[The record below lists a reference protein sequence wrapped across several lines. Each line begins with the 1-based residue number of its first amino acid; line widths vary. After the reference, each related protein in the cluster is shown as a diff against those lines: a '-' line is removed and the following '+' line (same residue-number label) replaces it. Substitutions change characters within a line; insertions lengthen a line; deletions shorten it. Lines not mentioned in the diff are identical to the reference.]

1 MYVFNYDPQ
10 TLAFIGGTKGDFDQL
25 EPGRL
30 LCPAW
35 ATLTP
40 IPRCDLATEWPF
52 YVADSDSWELRPIET
67 AQPAPEPEPEPLQAP
82 LTTDDVK
89 LFQLRAEAHLLEA
102 QRLLAELKKAA
113 P

>member
-67 AQPAPEPEPEPLQAP
+67 AQPAPEPEPEPGPAQVLP
-82 LTTDDVK
+82 EERL
-89 LFQLRAEAHLLEA
+89 LRERAEAHLLEA
-102 QRLLAELKKAA
+102 QRLLEELKKAA

>member
-30 LCPAW
+30 LCPAF
-35 ATLTP
+35 ATLVP

-67 AQPAPEPEPEPLQAP
+67 AQPAPEPEAPQESIEDQRDRLQ
-82 LTTDDVK
+82 K
-89 LFQLRAEAHLLEA
+89 SAEAHLRAAQSMLE
-102 QRLLAELKKAA
+102 ELKKAA